1 MGNLIWGGDV
11 AKIQLS
17 EAVSSELLTAHGSPL
32 PGRQA
37 IIAAALGWKGTPFHH
52 EAMVKGAGV
61 DCGMLLIAVYREA
74 GLIPDFPV
82 AHYSYQWHLHR
93 SRELYLEY
101 LRQFGREIPEAE
113 QGPGDV
119 VIWKL
124 GRVFSHAAIIIEWP
138 HVIHAVNGPGVVFEN
153 VDCALRLRG
162 PERKFFSPW

>member
-1 MGNLIWGGDV
+1 M
-11 AKIQLS
+11 
-17 EAVSSELLTAHGSPL
+17 SSEQSKNVGRPLAAETA
-32 PGRQA
+32 GRQA
-37 IIAAALGWKGTPFHH
+37 VIAAALGWKGTPFHH

-113 QGPGDV
+113 RGAGDV

-124 GRVFSHAAIIIEWP
+124 GRVFSHAAIIIAWP
-138 HVIHAVNGPGVVFEN
+138 HVIHAVNGRGVIFEN
-153 VDCALRLRG
+153 VDCALRLRNR
-162 PERKFFSPW
+162 PRKFFSPFKGSKQ